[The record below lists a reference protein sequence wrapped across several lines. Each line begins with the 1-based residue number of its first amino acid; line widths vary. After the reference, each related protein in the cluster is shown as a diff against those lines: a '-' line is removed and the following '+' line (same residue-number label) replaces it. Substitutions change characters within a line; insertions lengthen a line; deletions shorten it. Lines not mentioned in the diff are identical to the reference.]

1 MLHKKATSIDFNSD
15 LGSGFGLVKSK
26 DSEIY
31 SFSLFE
37 KREVRTVAFYHGYC
51 I

>member
-15 LGSGFGLVKSK
+15 LGSGLGLVKSQ
-26 DSEIY
+26 DSKLY

-37 KREVRTVAFYHGYC
+37 KTGGS
-51 I
+51 